1 MFKKITQG
9 HKELFSLLNA
19 LRHKKIFDFFVFND
33 IKTLCLT
40 TEHFKNKSLCAF
52 VLFFS
57 SSKSP
62 QQNSLDLCKRYFYAR
77 SSAEFYSG

>member
-40 TEHFKNKSLCAF
+40 TEHFKNKSFVPLCY
-52 VLFFS
+52 FFLH
-57 SSKSP
+57 
-62 QQNSLDLCKRYFYAR
+62 QNLLNKIP
-77 SSAEFYSG
+77 